1 MRVAAIECDDQFFE
15 ISMICQTV
23 TQDAQV
29 TTRSADDEA
38 VVAGKVGEE
47 VIADGTKSGNE
58 FGTVIQV
65 QFSPGILF
73 RHLCICPCTIPT
85 VEHRGCHRNPFLRC
99 FEVVNLYEG
108 QDIVQDDARARWE
121 IAGEQTVALL
131 HISIVDG
138 KHAV

>member
-1 MRVAAIECDDQFFE
+1 MRVAAIECDNQFFE

-38 VVAGKVGEE
+38 VVAGKVCEE

-73 RHLCICPCTIPT
+73 RHLCIGIGTIPT
-85 VEHRGCHRNPFLRC
+85 VEHRGSEGYPISGRL
-99 FEVVNLYEG
+99 EVIDLDVS
-108 QDIVQDDARARWE
+108 QDVVQDDARAIGE

-131 HISIVDG
+131 HIGIVDG